1 MNLIRSFVSWVGL
14 DSDVDVSE
22 VNVSI
27 GESALIQ
34 TDWKARPFAITVLDC
49 AEVVDDATV
58 RLPIRITAVAFRW
71 AFAEEGIDI
80 GHLKIEPDESG
91 DVHVWWPAVSSDG
104 DVFRE
109 FEDTILAMGGS
120 REGFIYFRADE
131 DAPDKSVPDQPFVQ
145 FEYFNDEAGCFVQ
158 VDLTRKV
165 PTWAPILFKDG
176 VRLGDVPVEG
186 VSERLAS
193 FDITWAKGDQVPAN
207 QIGDTVALTSVRGDP
222 WADLTVL
229 GQPELV
235 YETTARICL
244 RVTSRAGK
252 ETSLARLGLEL
263 STAPDTSGRIRH
275 IWEETSVDDDGVAL
289 PDSFA
294 NVTLA
299 RSEAY
304 EAYAYFRAHD
314 GEDGSPHDP
323 FVTLWYLR
331 SGFWVPIDVARRE

>member
-1 MNLIRSFVSWVGL
+1 MSWLGL
-14 DSDVDVSE
+14 DIDVDVSE

-27 GESALIQ
+27 GEPALIQ
-34 TDWKARPFAITVLDC
+34 TDWKAL
-49 AEVVDDATV
+49 
-58 RLPIRITAVAFRW
+58 
-71 AFAEEGIDI
+71 
-80 GHLKIEPDESG
+80 
-91 DVHVWWPAVSSDG
+91 
-104 DVFRE
+104 
-109 FEDTILAMGGS
+109 
-120 REGFIYFRADE
+120 
-131 DAPDKSVPDQPFVQ
+131 PFVQ
-145 FEYFNDEAGCFVQ
+145 FEYFNDEADCFVQ
-158 VDLTRKV
+158 VDLIRKV
-165 PTWAPILFKDG
+165 PTWTPILFKDG

-186 VSERLAS
+186 VSERLAW

-275 IWEETSVDDDGVAL
+275 IWEESSVDDDGVAL
-289 PDSFA
+289 PDSFSD
-294 NVTLA
+294 VTLA

-304 EAYAYFRAHD
+304 EAYAYFRGRD
-314 GEDGSPHDP
+314 GEGGLPPDP
-323 FVTLWYLR
+323 FVTLWHLQ
-331 SGFWVPIDVARRE
+331 SGFWVPIDVARREQPNFVT